1 MMLKRIIETYPR
13 RFHFRSLVCLLNNL
27 FIMVN
32 VAQQLPDSN
41 LCFMVTQFLG
51 AYFRQSMISLIYSA
65 YTLTLPAFISTSSV
79 ILELDV

>member
-51 AYFRQSMISLIYSA
+51 AYDLLDLQCIHP
-65 YTLTLPAFISTSSV
+65 YTPSIHF
-79 ILELDV
+79 D